1 MYRALYR
8 KWRPNQFADVV
19 GQQHIT
25 QTLRNE
31 LTANKTAHAY
41 LFTGSRGTGKT
52 TCAKILAKAVNCEH
66 LIDGNPCNE
75 CEVCK
80 GIDSGAILDVVEID
94 AASNNGV
101 DNIRDLREEAN
112 YTPVRAKYRVYIID
126 EVHMLSIGAF
136 NALLKTLEEPPEYV
150 KFILAT
156 TEVYK
161 LPATILSRCQRFDFK
176 RIEPDDIAD
185 RLETV
190 AQGEG
195 IALDREAGLLIARV
209 ADGALRDALSLLDQC
224 AGQSDTVTPQ
234 LVSRV
239 AGLTGREHLF
249 RLAECIRSSDCA
261 GALTIINE
269 LHTVSCDMERLCT
282 QLIDHYRNLMI
293 IRAVN
298 HPSGLIV
305 CTSSE
310 LKMLEEQA
318 NGYTLEG
325 IMHILN
331 VLEDAAASMRK
342 GTNRRIEAELAFV
355 KLCTPNAD
363 TSVEALLKRIAELEK
378 AVRTGS
384 VAVAAPAPN
393 TEAPTVSTAAA
404 PAPTAPEP
412 LPDGECALWADILQ
426 ELKAINMPL
435 FAVLS
440 DSTAR
445 VQGNYLV
452 IASPNPSV
460 GAMLKVNNNSADLKK
475 AVFNI
480 TGHRCK
486 IGIERP
492 SAEPA
497 TQVTNPEN
505 DPLDALLKEAKK
517 MGIEIKT

>member
-8 KWRPNQFADVV
+8 KWRPNRFDDVV

-25 QTLRNE
+25 QTLQNE
-31 LTANKTAHAY
+31 LVANKLAHAY

-66 LIDGNPCNE
+66 PINGNPCNE
-75 CEVCK
+75 CEVCR

-101 DNIRDLREEAN
+101 DNIRDLREETN

-156 TEVYK
+156 TEVHK

-176 RIEPDDIAD
+176 RIEPEDIAD
-185 RLETV
+185 RLAIV
-190 AQGEG
+190 AEGED
-195 IALDREAGLLIARV
+195 IILDREAALLIARV

-224 AGQSDTVTPQ
+224 AGQSDTVTPE

-249 RLAECIRSSDCA
+249 RLAECIRQNDCA
-261 GALTIINE
+261 GALTIIDE
-269 LHTVSCDMERLCT
+269 LHTASCDMERLCT
-282 QLIDHYRNLMI
+282 QLIEHYRNLMI

-310 LKMLEEQA
+310 LELLEEQA
-318 NGYTLEG
+318 KGYTLEG
-325 IMHILN
+325 IMHILS
-331 VLEDAAASMRK
+331 VLEDAAAAMRK

-355 KLCTPNAD
+355 KLCTSNAD
-363 TSVEALLKRIAELEK
+363 TSVEALLKRVAELEK
-378 AVRTGS
+378 AVRGG
-384 VAVAAPAPN
+384 AIAAAPAPN
-393 TEAPTVSTAAA
+393 AETKPEAPAVQPPAAK
-404 PAPTAPEP
+404 P
-412 LPDGECALWADILQ
+412 LPNGECAQWADILQ
-426 ELKAINMPL
+426 ELKTVNMPM
-435 FAVLS
+435 FAILA

-445 VQGNYLV
+445 VQDQYLV

-460 GAMLKVNNNSADLKK
+460 GAMLKANNNSADLKK
-475 AVFNI
+475 AVFGV
-480 TGHRCK
+480 TGCRYR
-486 IGIERP
+486 IGLERP
-492 SAEPA
+492 TETAPA
-497 TQVTNPEN
+497 PAPTPER
-505 DPLDALLKEAKK
+505 DPLDDLLKEARK
-517 MGIEIKT
+517 MGVDIQTQ